1 MPTDTFLNLP
11 EDKRTALLA
20 IALDEFAEHDYNT
33 ASVSRI
39 VARAGI
45 AKGSIY
51 QYFADKRDLFLY
63 LLEHATQA
71 MLGTLH
77 ETPPAPDAGFFT
89 TLRFQIS
96 ASARAA
102 LAFPQHSRLVRRAY
116 SGTPPFHDELIER
129 GRALR
134 EQYLH
139 EMVRQAI
146 VRGDLAADLDP
157 LLAVA
162 TITAVLGEI
171 GPLLVRRLG
180 LDPVSVVTGDPAQF
194 ATPAAEQLY
203 DDMIRILQHGL
214 GGPRAQS

>member
-1 MPTDTFLNLP
+1 MN
-11 EDKRTALLA
+11 
-20 IALDEFAEHDYNT
+20 I
-33 ASVSRI
+33 I
-39 VARAGI
+39 
-45 AKGSIY
+45 
-51 QYFADKRDLFLY
+51 
-63 LLEHATQA
+63 
-71 MLGTLH
+71 
-77 ETPPAPDAGFFT
+77 
-89 TLRFQIS
+89 
-96 ASARAA
+96 
-102 LAFPQHSRLVRRAY
+102 VRRAEPSDYEGVWRNFTDESAY
-116 SGTPPFHDELIER
+116 SGTLPFHDELIER

-180 LDPVSVVTGDPAQF
+180 LDPVSVVTGVPAQF